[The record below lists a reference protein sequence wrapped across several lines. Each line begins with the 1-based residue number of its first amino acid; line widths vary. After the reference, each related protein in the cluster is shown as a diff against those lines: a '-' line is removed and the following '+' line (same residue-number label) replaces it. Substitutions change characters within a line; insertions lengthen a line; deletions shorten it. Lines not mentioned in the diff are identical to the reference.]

1 MYCMSKRK
9 RTQTQEA
16 EAEAI
21 ELKGNYD
28 GTGFGQ
34 HYDDCTLEEKKQ
46 RQINFFEDM
55 LTLIDPRSK
64 RERELSVRI
73 RAIVYKLNNLK
84 GEALEKCIDGLEPIG
99 TMYPRLN
106 E

>member
-9 RTQTQEA
+9 RTQMQES
-16 EAEAI
+16 EAI
-21 ELKGNYD
+21 ELKGDYD
-28 GTGFGQ
+28 GTGFGK

-55 LTLIDPRSK
+55 LMLTDSRNK
-64 RERELSVRI
+64 RERELNVRI
-73 RAIVYKLNNLK
+73 RAIIYKLNTLK
-84 GEALEKCIDGLEPIG
+84 GEELEKCIDGLEPIG
-99 TMYPRLN
+99 TMYPCAN

>member
-1 MYCMSKRK
+1 MYCMSKKK
-9 RTQTQEA
+9 RTQTEEA
-16 EAEAI
+16 GII
-21 ELKGNYD
+21 ELKGDYE
-28 GTGFGQ
+28 GTGFGK

-73 RAIVYKLNNLK
+73 RAVIYKLNTLK
-84 GEALEKCIDGLEPIG
+84 GDALEECIDGLEPIG
-99 TMYPRLN
+99 TMYPRAN